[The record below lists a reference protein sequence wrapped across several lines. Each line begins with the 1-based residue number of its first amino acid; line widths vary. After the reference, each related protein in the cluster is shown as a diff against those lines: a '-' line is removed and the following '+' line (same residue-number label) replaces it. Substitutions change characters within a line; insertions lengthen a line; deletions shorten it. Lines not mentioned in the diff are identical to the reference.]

1 MNKHIILALAIITA
15 LFLASCGHNP
25 AFLGA
30 GTNLMV
36 GSPEYG
42 QISYFD
48 GLGAI
53 SIGKENT
60 RITIASDSTAG
71 ISFDPATNTLKGI
84 REMSIETGPQVT
96 GYIKDAPPET
106 VKAYYSA
113 VKAYYQTRQPAATI
127 PAEKSTKATSDVS
140 SVVKNAVA
148 SLYSR
153 IKSSDEPFECK
164 DGNCTLTDLKS
175 IGTTSYHAA
184 VASKL
189 LTYANSDEKPAE
201 EGGHTNYD
209 NLIAFVARMAKLQA
223 EGKSTTRLRIN
234 SATIKDN
241 KLTSLEIGFE
251 NSDGHWETTNCVE
264 CIAFGD

>member
-1 MNKHIILALAIITA
+1 MNKHILVMLSIIAT

-25 AFLGA
+25 VFLGA
-30 GTNLMV
+30 GTKLAV

-60 RITIASDSTAG
+60 RVAIASDSTAG

-113 VKAYYQTRQPAATI
+113 VKAYYQKRQPAATI
-127 PAEKSTKATSDVS
+127 PAEKSTKATTSISDIL
-140 SVVKNAVA
+140 KAAIA
-148 SLYSR
+148 SLYGKDS
-153 IKSSDEPFECK
+153 KEPFDC
-164 DGNCTLTDLKS
+164 DGNCELKNLRENGS
-175 IGTTSYHAA
+175 IDYQAA

-189 LTYANSDEKPAE
+189 LTYADASEKPAQ
-201 EGGHTNYD
+201 EGFHNKYD
-209 NLIAFVARMAKLQA
+209 NLVNFSARMAKLRA
-223 EGKSTTRLRIN
+223 EGKLTTRLRIN
-234 SATIKDN
+234 SATVKDS
-241 KLTSLEIGFE
+241 KLTALEIGFE
-251 NSDGHWETTNCVE
+251 NSDGQWETTECVE
-264 CIAFGD
+264 CIAFDD

>member
-1 MNKHIILALAIITA
+1 MKNILIIFSVVVALMLT
-15 LFLASCGHNP
+15 SCGHNP

-30 GTNLMV
+30 GTKLDF

-84 REMSIETGPQVT
+84 REMSIETGPQLN

-113 VKAYYQTRQPAATI
+113 VKAYYQARQPEATI

-164 DGNCTLTDLKS
+164 DGNCTLTDLKA

-189 LTYANSDEKPAE
+189 LTYADASEKPAE
-201 EGGHTNYD
+201 EGQHTNYD
-209 NLIAFVARMAKLQA
+209 NLVAFVARMAKLQA

-234 SATIKDN
+234 SATVKDN
-241 KLTSLEIGFE
+241 KLTALEIGFE
-251 NSDGHWETTNCVE
+251 NNDGQWETCNCVE
-264 CIAFGD
+264 CIAFDD